1 MKKNVRKIICVV
13 LVLSLVVLALA
24 MLSACNKKQQDMG
37 RDTQKDAQAREASCN
52 TMLNNIMKV
61 ASKDW
66 NSSMTDQEIVSL
78 DDAGEYVSNY
88 YWAKFFVDTLNHS
101 ELRTMKVESVNA
113 FIESELKK
121 RDEKKEDA
129 VSSADEE
136 QAEVILSSTD
146 FILDFISSS
155 GLLAQET
162 ASITFAIITSLLD
175 NAQTVYSA
183 AIEKC
188 NNLLNP
194 SRTDIEVTDKARIS
208 IQKEIA
214 DLERSRE
221 YIVNTFSGEV
231 KKKLLQSLNEG
242 KPGFEVLFET
252 VFDFGGLLST
262 GQFKSVIDGGKGAMS
277 NLSKN
282 DILNFLDSI
291 RIKLAN
297 MYMYFDDN
305 EDDVEKLKDTFDSIS
320 SITNTFIAKNKI
332 VYSAL
337 SIIRYVN
344 TVIDVLPILT
354 DLLLNCWTVFE
365 NDETFID
372 DIITY
377 FIKANKSYEENSY
390 ILMARAFM
398 EYKKNTGD
406 TVEESKEYSL
416 NFIDTIDKNIA
427 GDIYSSCIYIFLEF
441 VMDSGNEGKY
451 FDVDTE
457 GKTAEEIKQAK
468 DEMMNKLT
476 RPLTAVF
483 IGLGGLRKTYEQF
496 LTLDSVKK
504 EDVTYRVNTVVDMLT
519 DMGIVSEELKHIAT
533 IPDGNTDP
541 WFTSVYNLLESKI
554 KDELIPQAIRV
565 SDTCMPKYFEEI
577 YVPGVLEDMANSNW
591 VTHDDGEEQID
602 PDKAVLEEKVKNLN
616 LFKMLLVIPVFAK
629 IFR

>member
-37 RDTQKDAQAREASCN
+37 RDTQKEAQAREASCN

-78 DDAGEYVSNY
+78 DNAGEYVSNY

-101 ELRTMKVESVNA
+101 DLRTMKFESINA

-121 RDEKKEDA
+121 RDEENKDA
-129 VSSADEE
+129 VSSADEKE
-136 QAEVILSSTD
+136 EIVLGATD

-162 ASITFAIITSLLD
+162 ATITYAIISSLLD

-188 NNLLNP
+188 NSLLNP
-194 SRTDIEVTDKARIS
+194 SRTDIEVTDKARSS

-231 KKKLLQSLNEG
+231 KKELLQSMNEG
-242 KPGFEVLFET
+242 KPGFEALFEM

-297 MYMYFDDN
+297 MYMYLDDN
-305 EDDVEKLKDTFDSIS
+305 VEDIEKLKDTFDSIS

-337 SIIRYVN
+337 NIVRYVN
-344 TVIDVLPILT
+344 TIIDVLPILT

-377 FIKANKSYEENSY
+377 FIKANKTYEENAY

-406 TVEESKEYSL
+406 TVEESMEYSL

-427 GDIYSSCIYIFLEF
+427 GDIYSSCLYIFLEF
-441 VMDSGNEGKY
+441 VMDSSNDGKY
-451 FDVDTE
+451 FDVETE
-457 GKTAEEIKQAK
+457 GKTEEEIKKAK
-468 DEMMNKLT
+468 DEVLSKLS
-476 RPLTAVF
+476 RPLYAVF

-496 LTLDSVKK
+496 LTLDSVEKA
-504 EDVTYRVNTVVDMLT
+504 DVTFRVNTVVDMLT
-519 DMGIVSEELKHIAT
+519 DMGVVSEELKHIAT

-541 WFTSVYNLLESKI
+541 WFTSVYNLLEGII
-554 KDELIPQAIRV
+554 KDEIIPQAISV
-565 SDTCMPKYFEEI
+565 TDACMPKYFEEI

-591 VTHDDGEEQID
+591 VTHDDVGEQVD

-616 LFKMLLVIPVFAK
+616 LFKMLLVIPVFAA
-629 IFR
+629 IFK